1 MSLVLMITGPAGAGK
16 STASAAWANRGET
29 PRALIDADALR
40 TNIRAGCAYPEH
52 GWTDETQRQWDV
64 AMELWRSMA
73 RIYRRHG
80 IDCVI
85 DLYAPPCPDPPSD
98 AILAELG
105 VLRIVLFPSL
115 EVCLARNRVRANQP
129 MLSDDQLTDNYA
141 GFKECVRDHHPDHV
155 IDNGSLTTAQ
165 TVEAIERLIN
175 PRLD

>member
-1 MSLVLMITGPAGAGK
+1 MIERTPMSLVLMITGPAGAGK

-29 PRALIDADALR
+29 PR
-40 TNIRAGCAYPEH
+40 
-52 GWTDETQRQWDV
+52 
-64 AMELWRSMA
+64 A

-129 MLSDDQLTDNYA
+129 MLSDDQLADNYA
-141 GFKECVRDHHPDHV
+141 GFEECVRDHHPDHV

-165 TVEAIERLIN
+165 TVEAIDRLIK
-175 PRLD
+175 PGLD